1 MHACG
6 RLDFIL
12 ISMMRMDVYISLP
25 FHVVVVFRFDAILVI
40 ITTSVRCCPSKS

>member
-1 MHACG
+1 MPDVVFEVEISNCHVCG

-12 ISMMRMDVYISLP
+12 ISMISEWMYISLP

-40 ITTSVRCCPSKS
+40 